1 MDLSNNIQQFVIF
14 KLEDEEY
21 GVDILKVKTIEKM
34 TRIARVPKA
43 AHYVE
48 GVINLRGEVVPIIDL
63 RKKFNL
69 PKSIE
74 TDNTRIII
82 VSIEDITVGL
92 IVDSASEVIEIP
104 KEFIED
110 TPELVGNIDQSNI
123 SSIGKVNERIII
135 LLNIARILSTV
146 IV

>member
-1 MDLSNNIQQFVIF
+1 MDLGNNIQQFVIF
-14 KLEDEEY
+14 KLENEEY

-34 TRIARVPKA
+34 IRIARVPKA
-43 AHYVE
+43 PHYVK
-48 GVINLRGEVVPIIDL
+48 GVINLRGEIVPIIDL

-69 PKSIE
+69 PESVE

-110 TPELVGNIDQSNI
+110 TPELIGNIDQSNI

-135 LLNIARILSTV
+135 LLNIARILSTI

>member
-1 MDLSNNIQQFVIF
+1 MDLSNNIHQFVIF

-34 TRIARVPKA
+34 TKIARVPKTA
-43 AHYVE
+43 QYVE

-104 KEFIED
+104 KESIEE

-135 LLNIARILSTV
+135 LLNIERILSAV

>member
-1 MDLSNNIQQFVIF
+1 MDLNNNIHQFVIF
-14 KLEDEEY
+14 KLEEEEY

-34 TRIARVPKA
+34 TRIARVPKT

-69 PKSIE
+69 PKSVE

-104 KEFIED
+104 KEFIEEA
-110 TPELVGNIDQSNI
+110 PELVGNIDQSNI

-135 LLNIARILSTV
+135 LLNIERILSTV

>member
-34 TRIARVPKA
+34 TRVARVPKA

-69 PKSIE
+69 PKSVE

-135 LLNIARILSTV
+135 LLNISRILSTV